1 MYQWPARDRSKF
13 AIWPVVVDGLN
24 PQPTAGHSG
33 APSCYDP
40 RGKENSVKS
49 FRMIVDGA
57 FVIAATF
64 LVTLVIAVMAIDA
77 WGWNAGNVASWV
89 QAVGSI
95 AAIIGSYFIGE
106 RQAKAALAATQKAHQ
121 LAEESRL
128 IVEAKAAQERRAG
141 MYAVVLA
148 AHNHTVQIK
157 EALDDEYN
165 IKMYSIYH
173 PSIIDSM
180 IELLSKLPI
189 HTLGSERAIAAFVIY
204 NGQFTFLKG
213 AMAKYLAGPY
223 TDETNEQL
231 AELKK
236 HAYDE
241 KYSDDVIS
249 SKRAVLRK
257 NVETHIDRIQKEF
270 EILDREISLLNH
282 RNFLGTR

>member
-1 MYQWPARDRSKF
+1 LYSF
-13 AIWPVVVDGLN
+13 YAICITGAPNTNVAETPRRVLNRKRCAVENDDGLERHRGRQISVL
-24 PQPTAGHSG
+24 PHHTTPPPPLHTIAAGHPG
-33 APSCYDP
+33 TPSCYDP

-49 FRMIVDGA
+49 FRMVMEGV

-64 LVTLVIAVMAIDA
+64 LVTLVIAAMTIHA
-77 WGWNAGNVASWV
+77 WGWNSGNVASWV

-121 LAEESRL
+121 LAEETRRT
-128 IVEAKAAQERRAG
+128 VEAKAAQERRAG

-148 AHNHTVQIK
+148 AHNHTVEIK

-204 NGQFTFLKG
+204 NGQFTFLALLKIVWV
-213 AMAKYLAGPY
+213 MRLTRHAG
-223 TDETNEQL
+223 
-231 AELKK
+231 
-236 HAYDE
+236 
-241 KYSDDVIS
+241 
-249 SKRAVLRK
+249 
-257 NVETHIDRIQKEF
+257 
-270 EILDREISLLNH
+270 
-282 RNFLGTR
+282 